1 MVQASTYLS
10 YLLPLLNSV
19 GPGYDDH
26 ARAEDKAMLESNL
39 SADTSGM
46 TKGQDFG
53 SALFHSCPF

>member
-39 SADTSGM
+39 SADTNGM
-46 TKGQDFG
+46 TKGEE
-53 SALFHSCPF
+53 